1 MMTVDTQPSGGA
13 QSEDFA
19 EDSIL
24 VLLDVT
30 PSGALAKS
38 SAGLLGAAAQV
49 GTPIALI
56 VAPDAASL
64 AAQAGELGAAAV
76 LTASGDPSQLT
87 VPNVDALAAAVA
99 LVRPDAIL
107 VSNSIEGRDVAGRYA
122 ARSRS
127 GLCVDAVG
135 VSRDAEGVVAHHSV
149 YGGAYTVDAAV
160 TWGAPIITIRQ
171 GAIDARAES
180 RTPAVEALSVPG
192 SGRAAASVDSVD
204 EAVVAS
210 SRPEL
215 RGAAKVV
222 SGGRGLGSGEKFA
235 LVEQLA
241 DALGAAVGASR
252 AAVDAGYVPQSYQ
265 VGQTGVSV
273 SPQLYVA
280 LGISGAI
287 QHKAGMQT
295 AKTIVAI
302 NKDADAPIFEIA
314 DYGVVGDVFTV
325 VPQLIAALEAKKA

>member
-1 MMTVDTQPSGGA
+1 MT
-13 QSEDFA
+13 FA
-19 EDSIL
+19 DDSIL

-38 SAGLLGAAAQV
+38 AAGLLGAAAQV
-49 GTPIALI
+49 GTPVALI
-56 VAPDAASL
+56 VGDEKLAADAA
-64 AAQAGELGAAAV
+64 ALGASSVLVAAPGEGLV
-76 LTASGDPSQLT
+76 
-87 VPNVDALAAAVA
+87 VPVVDALAAAA
-99 LVRPDAIL
+99 NLVRPDAVL
-107 VSNSIEGRDVAGRYA
+107 ASHSIEGREAAGRFA
-122 ARSRS
+122 ARTRS
-127 GLCVDAVG
+127 AIAVDAVG
-135 VSRDAEGVVAHHSV
+135 VSRDAEGVVAQHSV
-149 YGGAYTVDAAV
+149 YGGAYNVDSAV
-160 TWGAPIITIRQ
+160 TWGAPVITVRQ
-171 GAIDARAES
+171 GAVDARAE
-180 RTPAVEALSVPG
+180 AVASPTVEKLDVAA
-192 SGRAAASVDSVD
+192 SGRKSAAVASVE
-204 EAVVAS
+204 EAAVSS

-222 SGGRGLGSGEKFA
+222 SGGRGLGSGDKFA
-235 LVEQLA
+235 LVDQLA
-241 DALGAAVGASR
+241 DVLGAAVGASR
-252 AAVDAGYVPQSYQ
+252 AAVDAGYVPSSYQ

-314 DYGVVGDVFTV
+314 DYGVVGDIFTV

>member
-1 MMTVDTQPSGGA
+1 MT
-13 QSEDFA
+13 FA
-19 EDSIL
+19 NDSIL

-30 PSGALAKS
+30 ASGALAKS
-38 SAGLLGAAAQV
+38 AAEVLGAASLV
-49 GTPIALI
+49 GTPVALI
-56 VAPDAASL
+56 VGDEKLAPDAA
-64 AAQAGELGAAAV
+64 ALGAASV
-76 LTASGDPSQLT
+76 LVTGPRDGLI
-87 VPNVDALAAAVA
+87 VPVVDALAAAA
-99 LVRPDAIL
+99 DLVRPDAIV
-107 VSNSIEGRDVAGRYA
+107 VSHSIDGREVAGRFA
-122 ARSRS
+122 ARTRS
-127 GLCVDAVG
+127 GIAVDAVG
-135 VSRDAEGVVAHHSV
+135 LSRDAEGVVAEHSV
-149 YGGAYTVDAAV
+149 YGGAYNVQSAV
-160 TWGAPIITIRQ
+160 TWGAPVITIRQ
-171 GAIDARAES
+171 GSVDARADAVAA
-180 RTPAVEALSVPG
+180 PAVEALAVTP
-192 SGRAAASVDSVD
+192 SGRKAAAVVSVD
-204 EAVVAS
+204 EAVVS
-210 SRPEL
+210 STRPEL

-235 LVEQLA
+235 LVDQLA

-314 DYGVVGDVFTV
+314 DFGVVGDLFTV

>member
-1 MMTVDTQPSGGA
+1 MA
-13 QSEDFA
+13 DFA
-19 EDSIL
+19 GDSIL

-30 PSGALAKS
+30 PSGALAAS
-38 SAGLLGAAAQV
+38 SAGLLGAASTV
-49 GTPIALI
+49 GTP
-56 VAPDAASL
+56 
-64 AAQAGELGAAAV
+64 
-76 LTASGDPSQLT
+76 
-87 VPNVDALAAAVA
+87 VA
-99 LVRPDAIL
+99 LVVGDEKLAADAAALGAGTVLVAAPGDGLVVPVADALTAAADLVKPDAVL
-107 VSNSIEGRDVAGRYA
+107 ASHSIEGREAA
-122 ARSRS
+122 ARFAARTRA

-135 VSRDAEGVVAHHSV
+135 VSRDDLGVVAQHSV
-149 YGGAYTVDAAV
+149 YGGAYNVEASV
-160 TWGAPIITIRQ
+160 TFGAPVITVRQ
-171 GAIDARAES
+171 GSIDARAEAVAS
-180 RTPAVEALSVPG
+180 PVVEKLEVAASGRKSATVGAVE
-192 SGRAAASVDSVD
+192 
-204 EAVVAS
+204 EAVVTS

-222 SGGRGLGSGEKFA
+222 SGGRGLGSGEKFS
-235 LVEQLA
+235 LVDDLA

-314 DYGVVGDVFTV
+314 DFGVVGDLFTV
-325 VPQLIAALEAKKA
+325 VPQLIAALEAKKK

>member
-1 MMTVDTQPSGGA
+1 MT
-13 QSEDFA
+13 FA

-30 PSGALAKS
+30 PSGQLAKS
-38 SAGLLGAAAQV
+38 AAGLLGAAASV
-49 GTPIALI
+49 GTPVALV
-56 VAPDAASL
+56 VAPGSAVEAIAGDAA
-64 AAQAGELGAAAV
+64 ALGAVHV
-76 LTASGDPSQLT
+76 LTAEGDSARLT
-87 VPNVDALAAAVA
+87 VPLVDALAAASD

-107 VSNSIEGRDVAGRYA
+107 VSHSVEGRDVAGRLA
-122 ARSRS
+122 ARTRS
-127 GLCVDAVG
+127 GLAVDAVG
-135 VSRDAEGVVAHHSV
+135 VSRDPEGVVAHHSV
-149 YGGAYTVDAAV
+149 YGGAYNVDSAV
-160 TWGAPIITIRQ
+160 TWGAPVITVRQ
-171 GAIDARAES
+171 GSIDARAES
-180 RTPAVEALSVPG
+180 VGSPVVESLDVTA
-192 SGRAAASVDSVD
+192 SGRKAASVVSVD
-204 EAVVAS
+204 ETVVVS

-222 SGGRGLGSGEKFA
+222 SGGRGLGSEEKFA
-235 LVEQLA
+235 LVDQLA

-273 SPQLYVA
+273 SPQLYIA

-314 DYGVVGDVFTV
+314 DFGVVGDLFTV

>member
-1 MMTVDTQPSGGA
+1 MT
-13 QSEDFA
+13 FA
-19 EDSIL
+19 DDSIL

-30 PSGALAKS
+30 PAGGLAKS
-38 SAGLLGAAAQV
+38 AAEVLGVAASVGTPVALVVGDAALATDAGALGAAQV
-49 GTPIALI
+49 L
-56 VAPDAASL
+56 VAAP
-64 AAQAGELGAAAV
+64 
-76 LTASGDPSQLT
+76 GDGLT
-87 VPNVDALAAAVA
+87 VPVVDALAAAA
-99 LVRPDAIL
+99 ELVRPDAIV
-107 VSNSIEGRDVAGRYA
+107 VSHSIEGREVAGRFA
-122 ARSRS
+122 ARAKS
-127 GLCVDAVG
+127 GLAIDAVS
-135 VSRDAEGVVAHHSV
+135 VSRDAEGVVAQHSV
-149 YGGAYTVDAAV
+149 YGGAYNVDSAV
-160 TWGAPIITIRQ
+160 TWGAPVITIRQ
-171 GAIDARAES
+171 GSVDARAD
-180 RTPAVEALSVPG
+180 AVAEPVVETLEVRA
-192 SGRAAASVDSVD
+192 SGRKAAEVGSVDA
-204 EAVVAS
+204 AVVSS

-215 RGAAKVV
+215 RGAGKVV

-241 DALGAAVGASR
+241 DVLGAAIGASR
-252 AAVDAGYVPQSYQ
+252 AAVDAGYVPQTYQ

-314 DYGVVGDVFTV
+314 DFGVVGDLFTV